1 MDLSKA
7 KESLKNY
14 SRGVRSAGEFLQR
27 TESVLLPSLCSP
39 RSCSER
45 LKDVQHALLTSH
57 KEFQSHLAEIQTLAP
72 FSPLFSVQKVEEL
85 QVKILGCLL
94 VRMSTLKA
102 QAQLRLEALERYV
115 VIETVL
121 FFFLS
126 SISSL
131 YSYCN
136 CSRLPKV
143 CKQPEKHPCA
153 LRRAVPTCP
162 GLGNNPGGVRL

>member
-14 SRGVRSAGEFLQR
+14 SRGVRRAGEFLQR

-85 QVKILGCLL
+85 QVNILGCLL

-121 FFFLS
+121 FFFFLS

-143 CKQPEKHPCA
+143 C
-153 LRRAVPTCP
+153 
-162 GLGNNPGGVRL
+162 